1 MTMKIY
7 LSILALIPTFVFA
20 ASFDCSKASS
30 ITEKTICNNP
40 TISELDNKLAEAYKN
55 AKSKTSDE
63 SKLKSEQLAWIKES
77 RTCGGDSNC
86 LEKSYKDRI
95 AALGG
100 TSVAN
105 KSMPQPEIKSAPVA
119 QAPVAPPVQA
129 AKKEMTQQE
138 MTAKLANTLGTDGWG
153 KCAAASASVTVL
165 TLQNKKMSPN
175 IKQANEELGAVLG
188 EIRKYFL
195 SRGVTDAVL
204 GPQIKVWGGR
214 MTSGDY
220 ALDTLTNCYTTMER
234 TISGQ

>member
-1 MTMKIY
+1 MKIY

-100 TSVAN
+100 TSVATKN
-105 KSMPQPEIKSAPVA
+105 LPAQEIKTAPTASA
-119 QAPVAPPVQA
+119 A
-129 AKKEMTQQE
+129 ATTQTQQPKNQP
-138 MTAKLANTLGTDGWG
+138 THADLIARAANSIGPDGWG
-153 KCAAASASVTVL
+153 KCSAANVVMTVWGMQDKSVPKEIIET
-165 TLQNKKMSPN
+165 NKEFGTM
-175 IKQANEELGAVLG
+175 LG
-188 EIRKYFL
+188 EIRKYYL
-195 SRGVTDAVL
+195 AKGIPDATL
-204 GPQIKVWGGR
+204 GQYLKIWNGKI
-214 MTSGDY
+214 SAGDQ
-220 ALDTLTNCYTTMER
+220 AMGISSNCMN
-234 TISGQ
+234 TISKAL